1 MSTHDA
7 DMRRS
12 EPMGLT
18 GLDHVKMALVI
29 EEGWRDLDPES
40 RERVMAAADARS
52 GLYHQWIDHGDGTLS
67 VSWSGVEL
75 ARVEMFRVMRS
86 PVAT

>member
-1 MSTHDA
+1 MA
-7 DMRRS
+7 
-12 EPMGLT
+12 LN
-18 GLDHVKMALVI
+18 GLDPAKMALVI

-40 RERVMAAADARS
+40 RERVMAAADAR
-52 GLYHQWIDHGDGTLS
+52 GGFYQQWIDHGDGTLS

>member
-1 MSTHDA
+1 MTTHDA
-7 DMRRS
+7 DMQRS

-18 GLDHVKMALVI
+18 GLDPVRMALVI
-29 EEGWRDLDPES
+29 EEGWRDLDPEN
-40 RERVMAAADARS
+40 RERVMAAADTHG
-52 GLYHQWIDHGDGTLS
+52 GLYQQWSDNGDGTIS

-75 ARVEMFRVMRS
+75 ARVELFRVMRS